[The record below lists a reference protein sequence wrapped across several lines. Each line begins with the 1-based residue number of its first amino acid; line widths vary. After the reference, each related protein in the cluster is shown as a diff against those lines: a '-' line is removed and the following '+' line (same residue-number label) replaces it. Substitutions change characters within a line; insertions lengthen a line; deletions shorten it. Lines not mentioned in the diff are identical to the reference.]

1 MTSLSDLHPE
11 FGYFCPSP
19 RLLRDIRI
27 AFISVLL
34 GTTMGGIGVIA
45 LGTDRDSHS
54 YLSLRGGMASS
65 DPETLPFA
73 TTGATPADTVED
85 VTQGEPD
92 TSKANRVVSEETDRD
107 VGDTAAKR
115 ACKADKWIYSDGKC
129 LAPKPRRV
137 RVHETPDGSTV
148 AGVLGSRSD
157 DAPPPAAAASG
168 ALAVIPSDQSPASAS
183 PPTSEG
189 AADNATTAA
198 TPPTVAAPRK
208 PLKTARAQNRRRD
221 EGGDDY
227 YDRDARADFRSGRRF
242 PDDDYS
248 RRGSGRRGAY
258 AAERPPAPNGLWS
271 WSGSW

>member
-34 GTTMGGIGVIA
+34 GATMGGIGVIA

-65 DPETLPFA
+65 DSAALRVA
-73 TTGATPADTVED
+73 TTGSTPEDTVED
-85 VTQGEPD
+85 VTQGEHD
-92 TSKANRVVSEETDRD
+92 TSKANKFVSEETDRD
-107 VGDTAAKR
+107 VADTATKR
-115 ACKADKWIYSDGKC
+115 ACKADKWIYGDGKC
-129 LAPKPRRV
+129 LAPKLRRV
-137 RVHETPDGSTV
+137 RVQEGSTV
-148 AGVLGSRSD
+148 AGVLGGRSD
-157 DAPPPAAAASG
+157 DAPSPAAAASG
-168 ALAVIPSDQSPASAS
+168 ALAVIPSDRSPTSAS
-183 PPTSEG
+183 PPASEG

-208 PLKTARAQNRRRD
+208 PQKTARAQNRGRD
-221 EGGDDY
+221 DGGEDY
-227 YDRDARADFRSGRRF
+227 YDRDARADFRSGRHF
-242 PDDDYS
+242 PGNGYS
-248 RRGSGRRGAY
+248 RRGG
-258 AAERPPAPNGLWS
+258 RPPAPNGLWS